1 MSHTTPY
8 VFQTSVER
16 KINAL
21 INNDVELTHEA
32 LNQVY
37 ITAQVEEGV
46 ALYRMAADNM
56 KLMEVRTESHDSKK
70 LAEKMESMGDP
81 RPHDLCH
88 AHAIVSGAHAKAATL
103 RLILAKYKRRIDDP
117 LNGCWL
123 PKNTKAKSYMPER
136 LKNAMPHSRVHRYQ
150 YYLWL
155 NSIFRPSNIKNQQK
169 LDQLLVEVSFKLQT
183 GSFPPEVML
192 KADQQHG
199 AF

>member
-21 INNDVELTHEA
+21 IDNDVELTHEA

-46 ALYRMAADNM
+46 ALYRMAAEKM
-56 KLMEVRTESHDSKK
+56 KLMEVRKEEHNSKK
-70 LAEKMESMGDP
+70 LAEKMEIMGDP
-81 RPHDLCH
+81 RPHELCD
-88 AHAIVSGAHAKAATL
+88 AHAIISGAHVKAAAL

-123 PKNTKAKSYMPER
+123 PKNTKAKAYMPER

-155 NSIFRPSNIKNQQK
+155 NSIFRPSNIKGQK
-169 LDQLLVEVSFKLQT
+169 NLDQLLVEVSFKLQT